1 MLPYIFI
8 SYKAEEFSEAKWV
21 KDRLE
26 ASGIPCWMAPASIP
40 GGSNYAMQIPRAIKE
55 CKAFVLIL
63 SQKAQQSKWVPRELD
78 QAINAGKVILP
89 FCIDNSP
96 LREDFAF
103 YLSNVQRYE
112 AWQDREGALWA
123 MISII
128 RYITGAR
135 HSTGKDRQPG
145 QPASPSQPGKYVQ
158 SGRQKPSARSASPVQ
173 SGQNTPS
180 TRSAASSQPGGH
192 KQPVQYERLSRSASP
207 VQSGQNTPSTRS
219 ASPVQSGQNT
229 PSTRSAASSQPG
241 QHEQS
246 GRHGQL
252 SRSASPSQPG
262 QHTASTQSTAH
273 SQPVKPAAPVP
284 PVPTVRYGGPDD
296 SGNQEP
302 DQGSTLKKVV
312 AAVVIAALVILAAG
326 LIIKLRHQNSD
337 ADSTDSSDSTVVVVP
352 ESDSSAEDEN
362 TDSDSG
368 EDTDTDDPE
377 PGYTEIRIIDHPET
391 DPSDEEETVQPNS
404 GQGWEPVQIDYN
416 TRGTVRILNK
426 KEDKE
431 LEFEQLAS
439 RFHQESGIK
448 VTVETP
454 EKGKYSDTLQE
465 KLTGT
470 EYDPTLFMLGGLN
483 DFEQY
488 GFECLE
494 LGGTA
499 AAQELEDET
508 YTLKGAN
515 GKIYGLACIVEA
527 YGLAVNTRLLE
538 KAGYQIS
545 DIQSF
550 SDLKRVAEDITAR
563 KKELGF
569 SAFTAPSV
577 SPGVSGDYRFA
588 EHAADVPLYYELKD
602 NDFNVGMTL
611 RGTYT
616 DGLRDYIDLYL
627 DNATILRGEAS
638 ARTLKDAQEEFLLG
652 KAVFHQDGSWNTDV
666 LRSVL
671 DYEAAVI
678 PLYMGMPGEEN
689 QGINETFTYFW
700 CVNKYAKEDDIEAT
714 LQFLQWLVTS
724 EEGLRIMT
732 KDMGFQIPYKRAKAP
747 DDIFMKTLS
756 HEKEQGIE
764 PVRQYYKYGNYS
776 SWINSLKNTIRDY
789 ADGRGNWEAVREAF
803 TSLW

>member
-1 MLPYIFI
+1 MTPYVFI
-8 SYKAEEFSEAKWV
+8 SYKAEEFLEAKWV

-26 ASGIPCWMAPASIP
+26 ASGIPCWMAPASMP
-40 GGSNYAMQIPRAIKE
+40 GGSNYAMQIPRAIRE

-63 SQKAQQSKWVPRELD
+63 SRKAQQSKWVPRELD
-78 QAINAGKVILP
+78 QAINAEKLILP

-112 AWQDREGALWA
+112 AWQDREGALRS
-123 MISII
+123 MISVI
-128 RYITGAR
+128 RYIIGAGHPSRQKIQPGRSAAPIRTGQSAQPQR
-135 HSTGKDRQPG
+135 TAPDQTGQTSRSSPNTAPVRTGQTSHSTVPVRTG
-145 QPASPSQPGKYVQ
+145 QTSQIKNTVPVRTGQTSQTSHNTAPAPTGQTAQTSHNTAPVRTGQTAQLSKYT
-158 SGRQKPSARSASPVQ
+158 SPVQ
-173 SGQNTPS
+173 S
-180 TRSAASSQPGGH
+180 AS
-192 KQPVQYERLSRSASP
+192 
-207 VQSGQNTPSTRS
+207 
-219 ASPVQSGQNT
+219 
-229 PSTRSAASSQPG
+229 
-241 QHEQS
+241 
-246 GRHGQL
+246 
-252 SRSASPSQPG
+252 
-262 QHTASTQSTAH
+262 
-273 SQPVKPAAPVP
+273 PVP
-284 PVPTVRYGGPDD
+284 PVPPVRSGGTED
-296 SGNQEP
+296 SGKQNPNP
-302 DQGSTLKKVV
+302 DQGSTLKKVL
-312 AAVVIAALVILAAG
+312 AAVVIAALVLMEAG
-326 LIIKLRHQNSD
+326 LFIKLKHHKSD
-337 ADSTDSSDSTVVVVP
+337 ADDKDNSGGVVTETS
-352 ESDSSAEDEN
+352 ESDPSAEDADAG
-362 TDSDSG
+362 TDSG
-368 EDTDTDDPE
+368 EETGFTDTDIVE
-377 PGYTEIRIIDHPET
+377 PGFTEIDLTKTPET
-391 DPSDEEETVQPNS
+391 EPSEDDPVLQDS
-404 GQGWEPVQIDYN
+404 GQGGEPVQIDYN

-426 KEDKE
+426 KEDKK

-439 RFHQESGIK
+439 RFYQESGIK

-454 EKGKYSDTLQE
+454 GSGDYSNVLKDE
-465 KLTGT
+465 IKGT

-483 DFEQY
+483 DFEKY

-499 AAQELEDET
+499 AAQELEDES

-515 GKIYGLACIVEA
+515 GEIYGLACIVEA
-527 YGLAVNTRLLE
+527 YGLVVNTRLLE
-538 KAGYQIS
+538 RAGYEVS
-545 DIQSF
+545 DIKSF
-550 SDLKRVAEDITAR
+550 SDLKRVAEDITSR

-602 NDFNVGMTL
+602 NGFKVGGAL
-611 RGTYT
+611 RGTYM

-627 DNATILRGEAS
+627 DNAAILRGEAS
-638 ARTLKDAQEEFLLG
+638 TRTLKDAQEEFLLG

-671 DYEAAVI
+671 DNEAAVI

-700 CVNKYAKEDDIEAT
+700 CVNKYAKEDDIEAS

-724 EEGLRIMT
+724 EEGIRIMT
-732 KDMGFQIPYKRAKAP
+732 KDMGFQIPYKRAEAP

-756 HEKEQGIE
+756 RQKEQGIE
-764 PVRQYYKYGNYS
+764 TVRQYYKYGQYS

-789 ADGRGNWEAVREAF
+789 ADGSGNWEAVREAF

>member
-145 QPASPSQPGKYVQ
+145 QPASPSQPGKNVQ
-158 SGRQKPSARSASPVQ
+158 SGRHKPS
-173 SGQNTPS
+173 T
-180 TRSAASSQPGGH
+180 
-192 KQPVQYERLSRSASP
+192 RSASP

-219 ASPVQSGQNT
+219 ASPVQSGQNM
-229 PSTRSAASSQPG
+229 PSTRSAASSKPG

-246 GRHGQL
+246 GQHGQL
-252 SRSASPSQPG
+252 SRSAPPSQPG
-262 QHTASTQSTAH
+262 QHTPSTQSAAS

-284 PVPTVRYGGPDD
+284 PVPPVRYGGPDD

-326 LIIKLRHQNSD
+326 LIIKLRHQNSGT
-337 ADSTDSSDSTVVVVP
+337 DSTDSSDSTAVVVP

-368 EDTDTDDPE
+368 EDSDTDDPE
-377 PGYTEIRIIDHPET
+377 PGYTEIDLIDHPET
-391 DPSDEEETVQPNS
+391 EPSDEEEAVQPDS
-404 GQGWEPVQIDYN
+404 GQGGEPVQIDYN

-454 EKGKYSDTLQE
+454 EKGNYSDTLQE

-732 KDMGFQIPYKRAKAP
+732 KDIGFQIPYKRAKAP

-789 ADGRGNWEAVREAF
+789 AGGRGNWEAVREAF

>member
-1 MLPYIFI
+1 MVGESEMIPYVFI
-8 SYKAEEFSEAKWV
+8 SYKAEEYSEAKWV

-40 GGSNYAMQIPRAIKE
+40 GGSNYALQIPRAIRG
-55 CKAFVLIL
+55 CQAFVVIL
-63 SQKAQQSKWVPRELD
+63 SRKAQQSKWVPRELD
-78 QAINAGKVILP
+78 QAINSEKLILP

-96 LREDFAF
+96 LRDDFAF
-103 YLSNVQRYE
+103 YLANVQRYE
-112 AWQDREGALWA
+112 AWQDREGALRS
-123 MISII
+123 MIRVIRSI
-128 RYITGAR
+128 R
-135 HSTGKDRQPG
+135 
-145 QPASPSQPGKYVQ
+145 
-158 SGRQKPSARSASPVQ
+158 
-173 SGQNTPS
+173 
-180 TRSAASSQPGGH
+180 AAGSFEGQPGGTVRTVH
-192 KQPVQYERLSRSASP
+192 PAEPLHPVEPLHPADSLYPADSSYSAYSADSSYSADSLPSKGPDIPVQ
-207 VQSGQNTPSTRS
+207 
-219 ASPVQSGQNT
+219 
-229 PSTRSAASSQPG
+229 
-241 QHEQS
+241 
-246 GRHGQL
+246 
-252 SRSASPSQPG
+252 
-262 QHTASTQSTAH
+262 
-273 SQPVKPAAPVP
+273 PAAPVRKGTS
-284 PVPTVRYGGPDD
+284 VG
-296 SGNQEP
+296 SGT
-302 DQGSTLKKVV
+302 QGSGQGSVLKKVIAAV
-312 AAVVIAALVILAAG
+312 LAAAVVIVAAG
-326 LIIKLRHQNSD
+326 LFVKFREQ
-337 ADSTDSSDSTVVVVP
+337 DSGTDSQGTSDGIAAEVP
-352 ESDSSAEDEN
+352 ESDHFAADEGAEPD
-362 TDSDSG
+362 TG
-368 EDTDTDDPE
+368 EATDTLAAEAD
-377 PGYTEIRIIDHPET
+377 GT
-391 DPSDEEETVQPNS
+391 DPAEIPEAEPSTGEETVSSDP
-404 GQGWEPVQIDYN
+404 GQTAELIHIDYN

-426 KEDKE
+426 KEEKK

-439 RFHQESGIK
+439 RFHQESGIN

-454 EKGKYSDTLQE
+454 GSGNYSKVLKDE
-465 KLTGT
+465 LTGS
-470 EYDPTLFMLGGLN
+470 EHDPTLFMLGGLK

-499 AAQELEDET
+499 AAQELEDES
-508 YTLKGAN
+508 YTLKGSN

-527 YGLAVNTRLLE
+527 YGLVVNTRLLK
-538 KAGYQIS
+538 KAGYEVS
-545 DIQSF
+545 DIRSF

-577 SPGVSGDYRFA
+577 SPGVIGDYRFA

-602 NDFNVGMTL
+602 NDFNIGMSL

-627 DNATILRGEAS
+627 DNAAILRGEAS
-638 ARTLKDAQEEFLLG
+638 SRSLKDAQEEFLLG

-689 QGINETFTYFW
+689 QGINETFSYFW

-732 KDMGFQIPYKRAKAP
+732 KDMGFQIPYKRAEAP
-747 DDIFMKTLS
+747 DDIFMETLS
-756 HEKEQGIE
+756 REKEQGIE
-764 PVRQYYKYGNYS
+764 PVGQYYKYGKYS

-789 ADGRGNWEAVREAF
+789 ADGRGDWEAVREAF

>member
-145 QPASPSQPGKYVQ
+145 QPASPSQPGKNVQ
-158 SGRQKPSARSASPVQ
+158 SGRHKPS
-173 SGQNTPS
+173 T
-180 TRSAASSQPGGH
+180 
-192 KQPVQYERLSRSASP
+192 RSASP

-219 ASPVQSGQNT
+219 ASPVQSGQNM

-246 GRHGQL
+246 GQHGQL
-252 SRSASPSQPG
+252 SRSAPPSQPG
-262 QHTASTQSTAH
+262 QHTPSTQSAA
-273 SQPVKPAAPVP
+273 SSKPVKPAAPVP
-284 PVPTVRYGGPDD
+284 PVPPVRYGGPDD

-326 LIIKLRHQNSD
+326 LIIKLRHQNS
-337 ADSTDSSDSTVVVVP
+337 ATDSTDSSDSTAVVVP

-368 EDTDTDDPE
+368 EDSDTDDPE
-377 PGYTEIRIIDHPET
+377 PGYTEIDLIDHPET
-391 DPSDEEETVQPNS
+391 EPSDEEEAVQPDS
-404 GQGWEPVQIDYN
+404 GQGGEPVQIDYN

-454 EKGKYSDTLQE
+454 EGKYSDTLQE

-789 ADGRGNWEAVREAF
+789 AGGRGNWEAVREAF

>member
-1 MLPYIFI
+1 M
-8 SYKAEEFSEAKWV
+8 
-21 KDRLE
+21 
-26 ASGIPCWMAPASIP
+26 
-40 GGSNYAMQIPRAIKE
+40 
-55 CKAFVLIL
+55 
-63 SQKAQQSKWVPRELD
+63 
-78 QAINAGKVILP
+78 
-89 FCIDNSP
+89 
-96 LREDFAF
+96 
-103 YLSNVQRYE
+103 
-112 AWQDREGALWA
+112 
-123 MISII
+123 
-128 RYITGAR
+128 
-135 HSTGKDRQPG
+135 
-145 QPASPSQPGKYVQ
+145 
-158 SGRQKPSARSASPVQ
+158 
-173 SGQNTPS
+173 
-180 TRSAASSQPGGH
+180 
-192 KQPVQYERLSRSASP
+192 
-207 VQSGQNTPSTRS
+207 
-219 ASPVQSGQNT
+219 
-229 PSTRSAASSQPG
+229 
-241 QHEQS
+241 
-246 GRHGQL
+246 
-252 SRSASPSQPG
+252 
-262 QHTASTQSTAH
+262 
-273 SQPVKPAAPVP
+273 
-284 PVPTVRYGGPDD
+284 
-296 SGNQEP
+296 
-302 DQGSTLKKVV
+302 
-312 AAVVIAALVILAAG
+312 IAALVILAAG
-326 LIIKLRHQNSD
+326 LIIKHRHQNSG
-337 ADSTDSSDSTVVVVP
+337 ADSTDSSDNTAVVVP
-352 ESDSSAEDEN
+352 ESDPSDEDVN
-362 TDSDSG
+362 TDPDSG
-368 EDTDTDDPE
+368 EDSDTDDPE
-377 PGYTEIRIIDHPET
+377 PGYTEIDLIDHSET
-391 DPSDEEETVQPNS
+391 NPSDEEETVQPDS
-404 GQGWEPVQIDYN
+404 GQGGESVQIDYN

-454 EKGKYSDTLQE
+454 GNGKYSDTLQE

-483 DFEQY
+483 DFEKY

-499 AAQELEDET
+499 AAQELEDES

-527 YGLAVNTRLLE
+527 YGLAVNTRLLG
-538 KAGYQIS
+538 KAGYQVS

-550 SDLKRVAEDITAR
+550 TDLKRVAEDITAR

-588 EHAADVPLYYELKD
+588 EHAADVPLFYELKD
-602 NDFNVGMTL
+602 NDYNVGMSL

-627 DNATILRGEAS
+627 DNSTILRGEAS

-776 SWINSLKNTIRDY
+776 SWVNSLKNTIRDY
-789 ADGRGNWEAVREAF
+789 ADGSGNWDAVREAF